1 MSKTI
6 KEIKKHLG
14 IGNRDIARAFG
25 YKDANNFNNS
35 TAKSRIEKGIEYIYE
50 MVIKSKGE

>member
-1 MSKTI
+1 MTKTI

-35 TAKSRIEKGIEYIYE
+35 TAKHRIEKGIEYIYE
-50 MVIKSKGE
+50 LTEQSKP